1 MFGVWFEGS
10 FVQESKKDTHTLLLS
25 LSSVWWKRHYQQRR
39 RFGLFTAH
47 SENKILTRFST
58 DWRRYS
64 ARTWLTWETLMRN
77 INWPRANLLKVFS
90 PKCIHTTPCHPY
102 SRLCHWSTSCGQRH
116 QCRRQIRPP
125 AAGIKVKIKIT
136 KTSFLRSLLTVP
148 QSSDPPRL
156 TRPARTPSSTVRAP
170 PLSPL
175 GVFVNHWYLFKKFLT

>member
-102 SRLCHWSTSCGQRH
+102 SRLCHWSTSCGQQH
-116 QCRRQIRPP
+116 QCRRQIHPP
-125 AAGIKVKIKIT
+125 APSIKVKIKIT
-136 KTSFLRSLLTVP
+136 KKHCQRHNGPEGWVHLAKVISQVQTQILIEFHLQNL
-148 QSSDPPRL
+148 D
-156 TRPARTPSSTVRAP
+156 
-170 PLSPL
+170 
-175 GVFVNHWYLFKKFLT
+175 